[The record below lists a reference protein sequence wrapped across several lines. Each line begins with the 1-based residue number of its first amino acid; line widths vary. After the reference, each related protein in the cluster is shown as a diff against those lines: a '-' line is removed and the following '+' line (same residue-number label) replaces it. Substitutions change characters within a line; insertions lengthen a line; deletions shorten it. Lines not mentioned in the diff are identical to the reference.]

1 MSEQCDPQISTLES
15 TYKARDVEGILDLLF
30 YRPVAFQLARLAARL
45 RLTPVALTVIGGI
58 CGIYAGHLYFYRDIR
73 TNIVGMV
80 LHVFANL
87 LDNADGQLARL
98 LNQKSRNGRVI
109 DSVFDHLIFLS
120 IYVHLGLRCLV
131 EGASPTIALL
141 VIAAG
146 ISHAFQGAAADYF
159 RNAYLYFVKGR
170 ARADWDSSATL
181 RREYQ
186 QLRWRS
192 GAWPKL
198 MLALYINFT
207 WQQEL
212 LSPRL
217 RRLRDVAVG
226 EFPAE
231 MPDNLRQHY
240 RENARPMLRW
250 WGLLMTNTRMFFL
263 FVFLII
269 DRPAWFFWMEV
280 TVLNLLLL
288 FLILR
293 QENFSRSLIHDIVQP
308 EPVVS

>member
-1 MSEQCDPQISTLES
+1 MSEQGDPQIPTLES
-15 TYKARDVEGILDLLF
+15 TYKARDVEGVLDLLF

-73 TNIVGMV
+73 TNIAGMA

-87 LDNADGQLARL
+87 MDNADGQLARL

-131 EGASPTIALL
+131 EGASPAIALL

-146 ISHAFQGAAADYF
+146 ISHAIQGAAADYF

-181 RREYQ
+181 RREYR
-186 QLRWRS
+186 QLRWRT
-192 GAWPKL
+192 GALPKL

-231 MPDNLRQHY
+231 LPDNLRQHY

-280 TVLNLLLL
+280 SVLNLLLL
-288 FLILR
+288 LLILR
-293 QENFSRSLIHDIVQP
+293 QENFSRSLVHDIVQP
-308 EPVVS
+308 EAVVS